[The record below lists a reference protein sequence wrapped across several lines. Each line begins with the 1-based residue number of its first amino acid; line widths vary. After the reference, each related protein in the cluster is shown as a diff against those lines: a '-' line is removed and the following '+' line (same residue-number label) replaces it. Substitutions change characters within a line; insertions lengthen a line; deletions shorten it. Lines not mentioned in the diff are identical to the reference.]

1 MREVDCF
8 MSTDIQFKHELRR
21 QLTDLQRK
29 LYLLENQ
36 EYDKLKQEYLQEI
49 ENIQASLQD

>member
-29 LYLLENQ
+29 LNLLENQ

>member
-29 LYLLENQ
+29 LNLLEYQ

>member
-8 MSTDIQFKHELRR
+8 MSTDIQFKHELRK

-29 LYLLENQ
+29 FNLLENQ

-49 ENIQASLQD
+49 KNIQASLQD

>member
-8 MSTDIQFKHELRR
+8 MSTDIQFKHELRK

-29 LYLLENQ
+29 LNLLEYQ
-36 EYDKLKQEYLQEI
+36 EYDKLKQEYLHEI

>member
-8 MSTDIQFKHELRR
+8 MSTDIQFKHELRK

-29 LYLLENQ
+29 INLLENQ

-49 ENIQASLQD
+49 KNIQASLQD

>member
-8 MSTDIQFKHELRR
+8 MSTDIQFKHELRK

-29 LYLLENQ
+29 LDLLEHN
-36 EYDKLKQEYLQEI
+36 ELKKLKKEYLQEI

>member
-8 MSTDIQFKHELRR
+8 MSTDIQFKHELRK

-29 LYLLENQ
+29 LNLLENQ
-36 EYDKLKQEYLQEI
+36 EYDKLKQEFLQEI
-49 ENIQASLQD
+49 KNIQASLQD

>member
-29 LYLLENQ
+29 LNLLENQ
-36 EYDKLKQEYLQEI
+36 EYDKLKQEFLQEI
-49 ENIQASLQD
+49 KNIQASLQD